1 MKNINPKISIIVP
14 VYKVEKYLNRCLES
28 IIAQTFTDWEC
39 ILIDDGSPD
48 NCGKICDEY
57 AKKDERFIVI
67 HQENAG
73 VSAARNA
80 GLDVAKGDY
89 ISFVDSDDWVESIFL
104 EVQYNDIV
112 SRDYDVCICGF
123 VGKGKVIN
131 RELSVIE
138 AKKNLFTPK
147 GFLGFPFLKII
158 NSQKIQGLRFDPSIT
173 YCEDTD
179 FFYRLFSKCNKIL
192 WTDKPLYYYENNPN
206 SVTRGIG
213 FTSQVQSKFDTIE
226 KLYYTEKN
234 RIIRHS
240 ILCYNILAHYWACYL
255 HIMYKRDSFDENYKN
270 AIYFCRKNFFKFL
283 FDIRYSWNIKIFLF
297 YICFFKRPEK
307 TLLIKYLINKYQRLN
322 IIKQEK

>member
-1 MKNINPKISIIVP
+1 MKTVNPSISIIVP
-14 VYKVEKYLNRCLES
+14 VYKVEKYLNRCLDS
-28 IIAQTFTDWEC
+28 ILAQTFTDWEC

-48 NCGKICDEY
+48 NSGKICDEY
-57 AKKDERFIVI
+57 AKKDERFVVI
-67 HQENAG
+67 HHENAG

-80 GLDVAKGDY
+80 GLDIAKGEY
-89 ISFVDSDDWVESIFL
+89 ITFVDSDDWVENSFL
-104 EVQYNDIV
+104 QEQYSDIV
-112 SRDYDVCICGF
+112 SDDYDVCICGF

-147 GFLGFPFLKII
+147 GFLGFPWSKII
-158 NSQKIQGLRFDPSIT
+158 NRQKILGLRFDPSIT

-192 WTDKPLYYYENNPN
+192 WTNKPLYYYENNPN

-240 ILCYNILAHYWACYL
+240 ILCYNILAHYRACYL
-255 HIMYKRDSFDENYKN
+255 HIMNKRDSFDENYKN
-270 AIYFCRKNFFKFL
+270 AIYFLRKNLFKFL
-283 FDIRYSWNIKIFLF
+283 LDFRYSCKIKIVLF
-297 YICFFKRPEK
+297 YICFIKRPEK
-307 TLLIKYLINKYQRLN
+307 TLLIKYLINKYQRHN
-322 IIKQEK
+322 GIYQEK